1 MFWFSC
7 SVTKSCLT
15 LHPQNCSTPG
25 FPVLQYLPE
34 FAQTHVHWV
43 SNIIQPSHPLSAPS
57 LLALNLSQHQ
67 GLFQWVSS
75 SQQVAK
81 VLELQLSALVLPV
94 NIQDGFPLG
103 LSGLNF
109 LQSKGLSRIFSSTT
123 IWKHQ
128 FFGALPSW
136 WSHSHPHMTT
146 GKTIGLARQTFVGKV
161 MYLLFNTLSNCLPY
175 SMQNKLH
182 LICYALP
189 PNLPLE
195 FEV

>member
-1 MFWFSC
+1 MSTNLGLPILIYKWKRISSPRFIGPCLHTAYPCC
-7 SVTKSCLT
+7 SVTMSCLT
-15 LHPQNCSTPG
+15 LCIPKNFSTPG
-25 FPVLQYLPE
+25 FPVLHYLPE

-43 SNIIQPSHPLSAPS
+43 SNIIQPSDPLSAPS
-57 LLALNLSQHQ
+57 PLALNLSQHQ

-81 VLELQLSALVLPV
+81 VLELQLSALVLPM

-103 LSGLNF
+103 LTGLIF

-136 WSHSHPHMTT
+136 WSHSHPHMNDYWKNHSF
-146 GKTIGLARQTFVGKV
+146 G
-161 MYLLFNTLSNCLPY
+161 
-175 SMQNKLH
+175 
-182 LICYALP
+182 
-189 PNLPLE
+189 
-195 FEV
+195 